1 MTNFRKLFK
10 PDKFLGV
17 LISAEAVS
25 KQAQS
30 ILNEALD
37 KATVVYSNN
46 RKGKDFLWCKHKLTN
61 DTHKALLIQV
71 EPLKQCEH
79 EAYAD
84 YDETNEHYFYV
95 CALCKKELIP
105 TGFKVRE

>member
-1 MTNFRKLFK
+1 MTNFRKLFNREDFRSVSYGPK
-10 PDKFLGV
+10 TQEQL
-17 LISAEAVS
+17 AEI
-25 KQAQS
+25 AQS

-71 EPLKQCEH
+71 EPIKECEH
-79 EAYAD
+79 IRKD
-84 YDETNEHYFYV
+84 LTDDMKFW
-95 CALCKKELIP
+95 CRDCGKELIP
-105 TGFKVRE
+105 TGFKVKE